1 MLILT
6 LFNARKVPLLALMG
20 TRRSSSVNLF
30 GEWLGTIYSRKKNKE
45 EVTSDKI
52 NIIVKLVVRVCQG
65 R

>member
-30 GEWLGTIYSRKKNKE
+30 GEWFGTIYSRKKNKE